1 MTIPEFFRRYR
12 VLRFPAAHIRTP
24 EPMTLADF
32 VAAVLSASPA
42 AATKDAAPAWALC
55 NDTGDGSGRPN
66 GLIQVDFDHVADVP
80 KLRAAL
86 AGYGGFL
93 LVSASF
99 SGHGVVAVGDVG
111 QAVAASPAVVE
122 ELVYAPLRQYLRAC
136 GIDAEI
142 DPKCNKPSQLRFE
155 PRDAD
160 AWISPMPA
168 RLVADASALDWH
180 PVSGLAAALAPMGGP
195 AGYAAAL
202 ACIGMAADLRSRMT
216 ADSAA
221 YAARAWCVVV
231 GDPGCGK
238 TTLLNAVQDVA
249 RRLGVTVSD
258 PKNAPTLRD
267 HILACGCDEMLEV
280 PETGGKPQKRLV
292 ERERGADSLM
302 VCVDEAGQRLRTRV
316 ADESCGS
323 LAAMLRQCNG
333 DRITLESTVKQ
344 ERRGSY
350 RVPAHV
356 SVLLGTTL
364 PQWAEY
370 ATFARQENGEARRV
384 AEFIQPAR
392 TRDIFV
398 DSAPAPDVAGA
409 AAMLSRLRGAAE
421 LWADAGLAFEP
432 APEARGT
439 VRAAVAWL
447 CGLGLDASSAQS
459 LVMCYA
465 TLCAG
470 LRAAMAAPVQITDAD
485 VGACIGILRHV
496 VEARATLAQACE
508 RKAAPQPDSAVWA
521 EILAWVEANPR
532 RDKILERI
540 ARRPPQYRRV
550 YREMLAAGSL
560 VAVKADGRYILR
572 PASGEELERNEE
584 CAAKPAPQSP
594 VEPSAPQSPA
604 ATTYADCPRAE
615 RDERLLAYY
624 AQFRRDHEVRVG
636 SRNNDLSALAYALQK
651 AGMWDDAAQEFFATV
666 AKNAGLG
673 EAEVR
678 RLMRKRKI
686 SEKS

>member
-1 MTIPEFFRRYR
+1 MTVPEFFRRYR

-24 EPMTLADF
+24 EPLTLADF

-86 AGYGGFL
+86 ADYGGFL
-93 LVSASF
+93 LVAASF

-111 QAVAASPAVVE
+111 RSVSASPEAVE
-122 ELVYAPLRQYLRAC
+122 AFVYAPLRQYLQSC
-136 GIDAEI
+136 GIDADI
-142 DPKCNKPSQLRFE
+142 DAKCNRPSQLRYE
-155 PRDAD
+155 TRDVH
-160 AWISPMPA
+160 AWVSPVPC

-180 PVSGLAAALAPMGGP
+180 PVAGLAAALAPMGGP

-216 ADSAA
+216 PDSAA

-267 HILACGCDEMLEV
+267 HILACGCDEVLEV
-280 PETGGKPQKRLV
+280 PETGGGKPQKRLV
-292 ERERGADSLM
+292 ERERGADPLM

-344 ERRGSY
+344 EHRGSY

-370 ATFARQENGEARRV
+370 AALCRQENGEARRV
-384 AEFIQPAR
+384 AEFVQPAR
-392 TRDIFV
+392 PRDIFV

-409 AAMLSRLRGAAE
+409 VDMLSRLRGAAE
-421 LWADAGLAFEP
+421 LWADAGIAFEP

-447 CGLGLDASSAQS
+447 CGLGLDSSSAQS

-470 LRAAMAAPVQITDAD
+470 LRAALAAPVQITDAD
-485 VGACIGILRHV
+485 VGACIGILHHV
-496 VEARATLAQACE
+496 VEARAMLAQAAE

-560 VAVKADGRYILR
+560 VAAKSDGRYILR
-572 PASGEELERNEE
+572 PASGEELERTEE
-584 CAAKPAPQSP
+584 CAERPAPQP
-594 VEPSAPQSPA
+594 ATAPPSAA
-604 ATTYADCPRAE
+604 AAYADCPRAE
-615 RDERLLAYY
+615 REERLLAYY
-624 AQFRRDHEVRVG
+624 AQFRRDHAVQVG

-666 AKNAGLG
+666 AGKAGLG
-673 EAEVR
+673 EPEVR
-678 RLMRKRKI
+678 KLMRKRKI
-686 SEKS
+686 LEKS